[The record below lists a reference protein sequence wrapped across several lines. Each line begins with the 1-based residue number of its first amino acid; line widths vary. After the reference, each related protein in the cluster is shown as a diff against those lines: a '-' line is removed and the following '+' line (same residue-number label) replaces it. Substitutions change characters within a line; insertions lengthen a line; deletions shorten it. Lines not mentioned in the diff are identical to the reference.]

1 MSIISEKSNK
11 DSTSSNMLDI
21 FQETFDSEYKANS
34 FYAKIT
40 SKYNKKHINNLFK
53 RTWINPNSYIKNN
66 LGNLTNKDSI
76 NDNKSIKD
84 TLLNKDNMLLKENK
98 ENQVTSLFNNSLL
111 RQKQQKF
118 RLNSVVTRNYH
129 IYLDCNKNVNA
140 YNIISNNTKMFQS
153 FISQNKSNF
162 NNKYKMIYCISN
174 FKQKEHIKKLFES
187 IKKMQNKENFSNY
200 LSKRC
205 YSAKRV
211 KIKNSNN
218 LSGSNN
224 WNRTLLLNHS
234 NNFLGNIFHRNDLI
248 KIKTMDFIN
257 DKSDILTN
265 RNKPIF
271 DSNNIFFKTMPLKN
285 KPKIII

>member
-34 FYAKIT
+34 FYVKIS
-40 SKYNKKHINNLFK
+40 SKYNKKHINNLFN
-53 RTWINPNSYIKNN
+53 RSQFNPNNFIKNN
-66 LGNLTNKDSI
+66 LSNLTNKDST

-84 TLLNKDNMLLKENK
+84 TNVSKDNMLLKENK

-118 RLNSVVTRNYH
+118 RVNSVVTRNYH
-129 IYLDCNKNVNA
+129 LYLDCSKNVNV
-140 YNIISNNTKMFQS
+140 YNIINNNTKMFQS

-174 FKQKEHIKKLFES
+174 IKQKEHIKKLFES
-187 IKKMQNKENFSNY
+187 IKKKQNKENFSNY
-200 LSKRC
+200 LSRRC

-211 KIKNSNN
+211 KINNSNN
-218 LSGSNN
+218 LSDTNN
-224 WNRTLLLNHS
+224 WNRALLLNHS
-234 NNFLGNIFHRNDLI
+234 NNFLGNLFHRNDLI

-271 DSNNIFFKTMPLKN
+271 YSNNIFFKTMPLKN